1 MEPMCP
7 YVGMIDDPKT
17 STVFP
22 DNCNACHR
30 ADPPRAV
37 VLEHQRIYCLT
48 DRHTECEGYINGWEN
63 GFPRS
68 LRNKN
73 CRSHKGTLRRKPA
86 LVWAIALAVLGLLVL
101 LGVFVVYPNLD
112 QIAIFSSQTETPV
125 EVIQA
130 SATDQDI
137 ASTPTSTN
145 TPTVEPTQTPPPT
158 PTPTPT
164 AGPAMKTPFGSPQ
177 LQLLVYE
184 VAEGDSLAYIANI
197 YNTTTDILMALNGRE
212 SLSIRIGEIIVV
224 CVDCTDMPDLPPLQA
239 LFLREDTRLEDL
251 AEDCDCSTAELRRWN
266 DLGEGDWIRG
276 GRWVVVPL
284 GGDS

>member
-7 YVGMIDDPKT
+7 YVGIIDDPKT

-37 VLEHQRIYCLT
+37 VLDHQRIFCLT
-48 DRHTECEGYINGWEN
+48 ERHTECEGYINGWEN

-73 CRSHKGTLRRKPA
+73 CRSDQGILQSKSAKFWGIL
-86 LVWAIALAVLGLLVL
+86 LAVLVLLVL

-112 QIAIFSSQTETPV
+112 QIAILSPQTETPV

-130 SATDQDI
+130 SATEQVI
-137 ASTPTSTN
+137 ANTPTPTT
-145 TPTVEPTQTPPPT
+145 TPTVEPTQTPT
-158 PTPTPT
+158 PTHTPTAT
-164 AGPAMKTPFGSPQ
+164 AGPALMTPFGSPE

-184 VAEGDSLAYIANI
+184 VTEGDSLAYIANI
-197 YNTTTDILMALNGRE
+197 YNTTTDILMALNRRE
-212 SLSIRIGEIIVV
+212 SLSVFVGERMVV
-224 CVDCTDMPDLPPLQA
+224 CVDCTQMPDLPPLQP
-239 LFLREDTRLEDL
+239 LFLEEDTHLQDL

-266 DLGEGDWIRG
+266 DLGDGDWIRG